1 MAFIIKDRVKEGT
14 TTTGTGAL
22 TLGGSSA
29 TFEPFNSYMSNGDTT
44 YYAVVHTTSG
54 VDEWEVGLGTWNTG
68 NTLTRTTV
76 LSGSNG
82 TSAVDFASG
91 TKDVFMTYPA
101 AAAATLD
108 VDSND
113 LAATVTFGNHTTAD
127 LPEGA
132 SLYYTDARVDAHLS
146 GGTGVTY
153 NAGAISIGQAV
164 GTGDAVTFNGV
175 TSDLTGNADTATAL
189 QTARTIAGKSF
200 DGTANITIAAAD
212 LSDVDQAVAT
222 TSNVT
227 FNNIT
232 STGTVTLSA
241 DPSAALGAATKQYVD
256 TIASAGIHYHDP
268 VRVEHPSNLNA
279 TYNNGSSGVG
289 ATLTN
294 AGTNAA
300 LVLDGVSMVL
310 NDRTLVANQTDQ
322 TQNGVYKVTTVG
334 DGSTAWVL
342 TRSTDTDSSGPSD
355 PDALGKGDAF
365 FIKEGTNNAGHLD
378 VLTTA
383 GTITFGTTNIHFAEV
398 AETSIYSA
406 GNSLTL
412 TGTAFDTIQDIR
424 TTATP
429 TFAGVTAPLT
439 GNASTATTLQ
449 TARNIGGVSFDGSAN
464 INLAGVNTA
473 GNQDTSGNA
482 ATATAL
488 ETARTIGGVSF
499 DGTANITLPGVNSA
513 GNQST
518 SGNAATATALATA
531 RNIALAGDV
540 VGNANFDGTGN
551 ISITAAVQDDSH
563 AHVISNV
570 DGLQTA
576 LNAKADDST
585 TFTAGNGLTGGGTL
599 GANRTFSIGAGGG
612 ITVTADAVAHSDTSL
627 QSSLTALTGANVV
640 SDIDLDTYGHVTN
653 LATRTMTL
661 ANLGYTGATNANNY
675 VHPSHPGDDFSID
688 TGALSGATVISDLDI
703 NVTTD
708 TLGHVTDAN
717 ATVSTRNLTLADLGY
732 TGATNANNST
742 SNATHTG
749 EVTGSTALTIADNVV
764 DAGNLKVTG
773 NGTTAQFLR
782 SDGDGSFTWATPTDT
797 NTVYTH
803 PTHPGDD
810 FSVDT
815 GALTGATVVS
825 DIDINVTTDSL
836 GHVTDA
842 NGSVATRTLTLA
854 DLGYTGATNANYITN
869 NNQLSNGA
877 GYITSSGSITG
888 NAGSVDGF
896 SATQTR
902 NTANT
907 IPVRNSSGYLEL
919 GWINTTSGDTTS
931 ALSRVYVDT
940 GDGYIRKC
948 TLAHLA
954 SQGGFAGDITG
965 VTAGTNLDG
974 GGTSGTVT
982 LNVSSNPSFT
992 DVYVADQILHTG
1004 DTNTYMQFHAGDQ
1017 WRVVV
1022 GGSERLEVKNSS
1034 PHVLVS
1040 GDLNSTSDERLKD
1053 NIKPIENALSDV
1065 CRLEGVSFNWK
1076 DTGTKATGFIA
1087 QQVEPI
1093 LPDLVNTNED
1103 DGIKSV
1109 NYIGLIGHLVEAI
1122 KEQQVQIDELKAQ
1135 LNS

>member
-14 TTTGTGAL
+14 TTAGTGAFA
-22 TLGGSSA
+22 LGGAGA

-44 YYAVVHTTSG
+44 YYAVVHTASG

-82 TSAVDFASG
+82 TSAVDFSSG
-91 TKDVFMTYPA
+91 TKDIFMTYPA

-212 LSDVDQAVAT
+212 LSDVDQSVAT

-232 STGTVTLSA
+232 ATGTVTLSA
-241 DPSAALGAATKQYVD
+241 DPSAALSAATKQYVD

-268 VRVEHPSNLNA
+268 VRAEHPSNLNA

-310 NDRTLVANQTDQ
+310 SDRTLVSNQTDQ
-322 TQNGVYKVTTVG
+322 TQNGVYTVTTVG

-342 TRSTDTDSSGPSD
+342 TRSTDADSSGPSD

-406 GNSLTL
+406 GDSLTL
-412 TGTAFDTIQDIR
+412 TGTTFDTIQDIR

-449 TARNIGGVSFDGSAN
+449 TARTIGGVSFDGSAN

-513 GNQST
+513 GNQNT

-576 LNAKADDST
+576 LDAKADDST

-599 GANRTFSIGAGGG
+599 GANRTFDIGAGGG
-612 ITVTADAVAHSDTSL
+612 ITVTADAVAHSDTST
-627 QSSLTALTGANVV
+627 QASLTALTGANVV

-675 VHPSHPGDDFSID
+675 THPTHPGDDFSID

-717 ATVSTRNLTLADLGY
+717 ATVSTRNLTLA
-732 TGATNANNST
+732 N
-742 SNATHTG
+742 
-749 EVTGSTALTIADNVV
+749 
-764 DAGNLKVTG
+764 
-773 NGTTAQFLR
+773 
-782 SDGDGSFTWATPTDT
+782 
-797 NTVYTH
+797 
-803 PTHPGDD
+803 
-810 FSVDT
+810 
-815 GALTGATVVS
+815 
-825 DIDINVTTDSL
+825 
-836 GHVTDA
+836 
-842 NGSVATRTLTLA
+842 
-854 DLGYTGATNANYITN
+854 LGYTGATNANYITN

-902 NTANT
+902 DTANT
-907 IPVRNSSGYLEL
+907 IPVRNSSGYLDL
-919 GWINTTSGDTTS
+919 GWINTTSGDTSGT
-931 ALSRVYVDT
+931 LSRIYVDT

-948 TLAHLA
+948 TKDHLRNQIVA
-954 SQGGFAGDITG
+954 NQYLNTSSGVTFSS
-965 VTAGTNLDG
+965 VTAGT
-974 GGTSGTVT
+974 
-982 LNVSSNPSFT
+982 F
-992 DVYVADQILHTG
+992 
-1004 DTNTYMQFHAGDQ
+1004 NT
-1017 WRVVV
+1017 
-1022 GGSERLEVKNSS
+1022 
-1034 PHVLVS
+1034 
-1040 GDLNSTSDERLKD
+1040 TSDENTKKD
-1053 NIKPIENALSDV
+1053 ITPITDALSKVQQLGGYNFTFKHND
-1065 CRLEGVSFNWK
+1065 EKSSGV
-1076 DTGTKATGFIA
+1076 IA
-1087 QQVEPI
+1087 QEVQKVMPE
-1093 LPDLVNTNED
+1093 LVQE
-1103 DGIKSV
+1103 G
-1109 NYIGLIGHLVEAI
+1109 GEGHLTVQYGNMVGLLIEAI

>member
-14 TTTGTGAL
+14 TTTGTGVIA
-22 TLGGSSA
+22 LGGAGA
-29 TFEPFNSYMSNGDTT
+29 TFELFSSYMSNGDTT

-599 GANRTFSIGAGGG
+599 GANRTFNIGAGGG

>member
-14 TTTGTGAL
+14 TTAGTGAFA
-22 TLGGSSA
+22 LGGAGA

-44 YYAVVHTTSG
+44 YYAVVHTASG

-82 TSAVDFASG
+82 TSAVDFSAG
-91 TKDVFMTYPA
+91 TKDIFMTYPA
-101 AAAATLD
+101 SAAATLD

-232 STGTVTLSA
+232 ATGTVTLSA
-241 DPSAALGAATKQYVD
+241 DPSAALSAATKQYVD

-268 VRVEHPSNLNA
+268 VRAEHPSNLNA

-289 ATLTN
+289 ATLVN

-300 LVLDGVSMVL
+300 LVLDDVSMIL
-310 NDRTLVANQTDQ
+310 NDRVLVANQTDQ
-322 TQNGVYKVTTVG
+322 TQNGVYTVTTVG

-342 TRSTDTDSSGPSD
+342 TRSTDTDSSSPSD

-378 VLTTA
+378 VLTTS
-383 GTITFGTTNIHFAEV
+383 GTITFGTTNIVFAEV

-406 GNSLTL
+406 GDSLTL
-412 TGTAFDTIQDIR
+412 TGTTFDTIQDIR

-449 TARNIGGVSFDGSAN
+449 TARNIGGVSFDGSTN

-513 GNQST
+513 GNQNT

-576 LNAKADDST
+576 LDAKVDDST

-599 GANRTFSIGAGGG
+599 GANRTFNIGAGGG
-612 ITVTADAVAHSDTSL
+612 ITVTADAVAHSDTSS
-627 QSSLTALTGANVV
+627 QGSLTALTGANVV

-661 ANLGYTGATNANNY
+661 ANLGYTGDTNANNY
-675 VHPSHPGDDFSID
+675 SFPY
-688 TGALSGATVISDLDI
+688 
-703 NVTTD
+703 
-708 TLGHVTDAN
+708 
-717 ATVSTRNLTLADLGY
+717 TVSTGESNSTVAQRTSQGYLFSRYFNGSGTFSTSGDTSGMGLFTGTNGSDTYGRSYTAAAARALLNVAD
-732 TGATNANNST
+732 GATN
-742 SNATHTG
+742 
-749 EVTGSTALTIADNVV
+749 V
-764 DAGNLKVTG
+764 
-773 NGTTAQFLR
+773 
-782 SDGDGSFTWATPTDT
+782 
-797 NTVYTH
+797 
-803 PTHPGDD
+803 
-810 FSVDT
+810 
-815 GALTGATVVS
+815 
-825 DIDINVTTDSL
+825 
-836 GHVTDA
+836 
-842 NGSVATRTLTLA
+842 
-854 DLGYTGATNANYITN
+854 TN
-869 NNQLSNGA
+869 NNQLTNGA
-877 GYITSSGSITG
+877 GYTT
-888 NAGSVDGF
+888 F
-896 SATQTR
+896 
-902 NTANT
+902 TANQNVNT
-907 IPVRNSSGYLEL
+907 SDNVTHNKIYANDWFRVNGAKGIYWENYAG
-919 GWINTTSGDTTS
+919 GWQMQDTTWIRSYNNKSILTTGTMQAGTFNTTSDENT
-931 ALSRVYVDT
+931 
-940 GDGYIRKC
+940 KK
-948 TLAHLA
+948 
-954 SQGGFAGDITG
+954 DITPITDAVSKVQQLGGYNFTFKHNDEKSSG
-965 VTAGTNLDG
+965 V
-974 GGTSGTVT
+974 
-982 LNVSSNPSFT
+982 
-992 DVYVADQILHTG
+992 
-1004 DTNTYMQFHAGDQ
+1004 
-1017 WRVVV
+1017 
-1022 GGSERLEVKNSS
+1022 
-1034 PHVLVS
+1034 
-1040 GDLNSTSDERLKD
+1040 
-1053 NIKPIENALSDV
+1053 
-1065 CRLEGVSFNWK
+1065 
-1076 DTGTKATGFIA
+1076 IA
-1087 QQVEPI
+1087 QEVQKVMPE
-1093 LPDLVNTNED
+1093 LVQE
-1103 DGIKSV
+1103 G
-1109 NYIGLIGHLVEAI
+1109 GEGHLTVQYGNMVGLLIEAI

>member
-14 TTTGTGAL
+14 TTAGTGAFA
-22 TLGGSSA
+22 LGGAGA
-29 TFEPFNSYMSNGDTT
+29 TFDPFNSYMSNGDTT
-44 YYAVVHTTSG
+44 YYAVVHTASG

-82 TSAVDFASG
+82 TSAVDFSAG
-91 TKDVFMTYPA
+91 TKDIFMTYPA

-113 LAATVTFGNHTTAD
+113 LASTVTFGNHTTAD

-232 STGTVTLSA
+232 ATGTVTLSA
-241 DPSAALGAATKQYVD
+241 DPSAALSAATKQYVD

-268 VRVEHPSNLNA
+268 VRAEHPSNLNA

-289 ATLTN
+289 ATLVN

-300 LVLDGVSMVL
+300 LVLDDVSMLL
-310 NDRTLVANQTDQ
+310 NDRVLVANQTDQ
-322 TQNGVYKVTTVG
+322 TQNGVYTVTTVG

-342 TRSTDTDSSGPSD
+342 TRSTDTDSSSPSD

-378 VLTTA
+378 VLTTS
-383 GTITFGTTNIHFAEV
+383 GTITFGTTNIVFAEV

-406 GNSLTL
+406 GDSLTL
-412 TGTAFDTIQDIR
+412 TGTTFDTIQDIR

-449 TARNIGGVSFDGSAN
+449 TARNIGGVSFDGSTN

-513 GNQST
+513 GNQNT

-576 LNAKADDST
+576 LDAKADDST

-599 GANRTFSIGAGGG
+599 GANRTFNIGAGGG
-612 ITVTADAVAHSDTSL
+612 ITVTADAVAHSDTSS
-627 QSSLTALTGANVV
+627 QGSLTALTGANVV

-717 ATVSTRNLTLADLGY
+717 ATVSTRNLTLSDLGY
-732 TGATNANNST
+732 TGATNA
-742 SNATHTG
+742 
-749 EVTGSTALTIADNVV
+749 
-764 DAGNLKVTG
+764 
-773 NGTTAQFLR
+773 
-782 SDGDGSFTWATPTDT
+782 
-797 NTVYTH
+797 
-803 PTHPGDD
+803 
-810 FSVDT
+810 
-815 GALTGATVVS
+815 
-825 DIDINVTTDSL
+825 
-836 GHVTDA
+836 
-842 NGSVATRTLTLA
+842 
-854 DLGYTGATNANYITN
+854 
-869 NNQLSNGA
+869 
-877 GYITSSGSITG
+877 
-888 NAGSVDGF
+888 
-896 SATQTR
+896 
-902 NTANT
+902 TAN
-907 IPVRNSSGYLEL
+907 V
-919 GWINTTSGDTTS
+919 
-931 ALSRVYVDT
+931 
-940 GDGYIRKC
+940 
-948 TLAHLA
+948 
-954 SQGGFAGDITG
+954 GDITG
-965 VTAGTNLDG
+965 VTAGSGISG

-982 LNVSSNPSFT
+982 INHADTSSQSSVNNSGRT
-992 DVYVADQILHTG
+992 YIQDITLDTYGHITG
-1004 DTNTYMQFHAGDQ
+1004 ITSATETVVNTNTTYSAGPGLDLNGTTFRIENDLRGEAWVIGRDNNDYINVDTTQ
-1017 WRVVV
+1017 IDFVLD
-1022 GGSERLEVKNSS
+1022 GSTDMRLEND
-1034 PHVLVS
+1034 
-1040 GDLNSTSDERLKD
+1040 GDLHVEGNVIAYSTTISDERLKKD
-1053 NIKPIENALSDV
+1053 IVKIDSALDKVDQINGYTFTYTADGKKSA
-1065 CRLEGVSFNWK
+1065 GV
-1076 DTGTKATGFIA
+1076 IA
-1087 QQVEPI
+1087 QEVEKV
-1093 LPDLVNTNED
+1093 LPSAITESTLPLKMGEED
-1103 DGIKSV
+1103 TTEYKTVQYDQL
-1109 NYIGLIGHLVEAI
+1109 IGLLVEAV
-1122 KEQQVQIDELKAQ
+1122 KELKAEVAE
-1135 LNS
+1135 LKGK